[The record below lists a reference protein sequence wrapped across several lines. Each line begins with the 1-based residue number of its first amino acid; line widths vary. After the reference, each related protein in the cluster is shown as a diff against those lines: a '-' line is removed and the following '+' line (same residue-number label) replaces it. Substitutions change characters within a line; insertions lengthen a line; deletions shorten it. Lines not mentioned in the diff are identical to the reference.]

1 MTDSEMLS
9 SLRAE
14 CERVECV
21 VGELRAA
28 GVTAELSQIQAS
40 ASPYLASGGWYRSH
54 GGPTIYWD
62 CTPIGV
68 QLYTLEKDGGLSFEA
83 PTVAGAVALAAEN
96 PDMRRW
102 LGLPEPATVIETGGE
117 LYEVSVP

>member
-1 MTDSEMLS
+1 MTDSEMLL

-14 CERVECV
+14 SERIEHTMM
-21 VGELRAA
+21 ELREA

-40 ASPYLASGGWYRSH
+40 ASPYLVSGGWLKTA
-54 GGPTIYWD
+54 GPTVYWD
-62 CTPIGV
+62 LRDASVRI
-68 QLYTLEKDGGLSFEA
+68 YTLAQDDGLSFEA
-83 PTVAGAVALAAEN
+83 PTAAGAVALAAEN